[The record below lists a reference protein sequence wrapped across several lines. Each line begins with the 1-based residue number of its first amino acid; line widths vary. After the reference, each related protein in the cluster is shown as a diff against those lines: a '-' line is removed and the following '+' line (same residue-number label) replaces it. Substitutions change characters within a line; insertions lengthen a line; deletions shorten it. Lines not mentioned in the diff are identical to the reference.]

1 MKFNFYKQQ
10 DNLDCGPTCLR
21 MVTKH
26 YGRNYPIQKLRAL
39 CFTNKGGTTLWNM
52 ADAAEKIGL
61 RSLGVR
67 VTIEQLK
74 EVQLPCVLHWRQNH
88 YVILYKIGNNVYHIA
103 DPAKGLVTLSEKEF
117 TQNWFSHKELYD
129 GISLLLGPTPV
140 FYEQEEEKENTV
152 KWSTILQYYY
162 QYKQLFFQLIIG
174 LGVGTLIQL
183 VAPFFTQALVDT
195 GINTHNLNFVYLIL
209 IAQLMFFLGSMSIN
223 FIRSWILLHVSIRIN
238 VSILTD
244 FLVKL
249 MKLPISY
256 FESKTT
262 GDVMQRMGDQQK
274 IESFLTGTAL
284 NTLFSMVNL
293 VVFTIV
299 LIYYNTLIFAISLV
313 STTLYILWIVIFLK
327 RRRDLNY
334 RQFAIASSNQS
345 AVVELVNGMQEIKLN
360 NCEKQKRWN
369 WENIQASLYKFKIKN
384 LALSQAQQTGSAFIN
399 QGKNILITFIS
410 IKAVIDGNLTLGGM
424 MAIQYIVGQV
434 SNPIEQMIGF
444 IQSYQDARISLERLN
459 EIHELKDEEQPNRSY
474 ITELPGNKSIL
485 IKDITF
491 RYPGADSRPVLEN
504 INLDIPEGKTTA
516 IVGMSG
522 SGKTTLLKLLLRFY
536 APETGKIKIGKIH
549 LTSLSYNIWRSSCGT
564 VMQDGFIFSDTIAN
578 NIAVGD
584 DYPDFDKIHEALET
598 ANLNDFVSELP
609 FGLYTR
615 IGAGGHGIS
624 QGQKQRLLI
633 ARAVYKNPA
642 YLFFDEAT
650 NALDANNER
659 IIMDNLNR
667 FTTGKTVVVVAH
679 RLSTVK
685 NADNIV
691 VLDKGKIIE
700 QGTHEELTALKGAYF
715 NLVKNQLELG
725 V

>member
-1 MKFNFYKQQ
+1 MI
-10 DNLDCGPTCLR
+10 
-21 MVTKH
+21 TKH
-26 YGRNYPIQKLRAL
+26 YGRNYSIQKLRAL
-39 CFTNKGGTTLWNM
+39 CYTNRGGTTLWNLS
-52 ADAAEKIGL
+52 DAAEKIGL

-74 EVQLPCVLHWRQNH
+74 DVQLPCILHWRQNH
-88 YVILYKIGNNVYHIA
+88 YIILYKISGGFYYLA
-103 DPAKGLVTLSEKEF
+103 DPAKGLIVLPEKEF
-117 TQNWFSHKELYD
+117 KENWFSHKELYD
-129 GISLLLGPTPV
+129 GISLLLGPTPH
-140 FYEQEEEKENTV
+140 FYEQEDDKTTDV
-152 KWSTILQYYY
+152 RWSSILRYYY
-162 QYKQLFFQLIIG
+162 QYKQLFFQLLIG

-195 GINTHNLNFVYLIL
+195 GINTRNLDFVYLIL
-209 IAQLMFFLGSMSIN
+209 IAQLMFFLGGMSIN
-223 FIRSWILLHVSIRIN
+223 FIRSWILLHISVRIN

-262 GDVMQRMGDQQK
+262 GDIMQRMSDQQK
-274 IESFLTGTAL
+274 IEGFLTGTAL
-284 NTLFSMVNL
+284 NTLFSIVNL

-299 LIYYNTLIFAISLV
+299 LAYYNLLIFAISLI
-313 STTLYILWIVIFLK
+313 SSLLYILWIVLFLK

-345 AVVELVNGMQEIKLN
+345 NIVELVNGMQEMKLN
-360 NCEKQKRWN
+360 NFEKQKRWD
-369 WENIQASLYKFKIKN
+369 WETIQASLYKYKIKN
-384 LALSQAQQTGSAFIN
+384 LALSQTQQTGSSFIN

-410 IKAVIDGNLTLGGM
+410 VKAVIDGSLTLGGM

-434 SNPIEQMIGF
+434 TNPIEQMIGF
-444 IQSYQDARISLERLN
+444 IQAYQDARISLERLN
-459 EIHELKDEEQPNRSY
+459 EIHQLDDEEPAERAFINR
-474 ITELPGNKSIL
+474 LPKSKTIY
-485 IKDITF
+485 IKDLTF
-491 RYPGADSRPVLEN
+491 KYPGSDSNPVLEN
-504 INLDIPEGKTTA
+504 INLEIPEGKTTA

-536 APETGKIKIGKIH
+536 EPETGKIKVGKVH
-549 LTSLSYNIWRSSCGT
+549 LTSLSFKTWRNGCGT
-564 VMQDGFIFSDTIAN
+564 VMQDGFIFADTIAN

-584 DYPDFDKIHEALET
+584 EVPDIDKIHEAIET
-598 ANLNDFVSELP
+598 ANLTDFVNELP

-615 IGAGGHGIS
+615 IGAAGHGVS

-633 ARAVYKNPA
+633 ARAVYKNPD

-650 NALDANNER
+650 NALDANNEKV
-659 IIMDNLNR
+659 IMDNLNR
-667 FTTGKTVVVVAH
+667 FTIGKTVIVVAH

-685 NADNIV
+685 NADNII

-700 QGTHEELTALKGAYF
+700 QGTHHQLTELKGEYYG
-715 NLVKNQLELG
+715 LVKNQLELG
-725 V
+725 A